1 MKIKTKIMFRLK
13 DNFCW
18 VLYALSCSF
27 IHWASHAFLNHSQL
41 PEMEENSISE
51 AFPSRVI
58 PLTTIYSC
66 PNKILGAS
74 QEDLH
79 AVSVHVSISI
89 CSVIFVALLAW
100 TLLWPAIWPWDPC
113 WCGFCYSLH
122 PSCFPLTPLQPGLAH
137 VAFVI
142 RTVVDYLSFFC
153 HPLLGC
159 HS

>member
-1 MKIKTKIMFRLK
+1 MSRLK

-27 IHWASHAFLNHSQL
+27 IHWASHAFLNHNQL
-41 PEMEENSISE
+41 PEMEENLISE

-66 PNKILGAS
+66 PSKILGGS

-89 CSVIFVALLAW
+89 CTVILVALLAW
-100 TLLWPAIWPWDPC
+100 TLL
-113 WCGFCYSLH
+113 
-122 PSCFPLTPLQPGLAH
+122 
-137 VAFVI
+137 
-142 RTVVDYLSFFC
+142 
-153 HPLLGC
+153 
-159 HS
+159 